1 MRPIG
6 VGLAIALFVGVLAP
20 ATVMSASKKAAE
32 IPAAA
37 RKQGM
42 AEAPAIVQQAGLNCQ
57 VSDARFIGKAKD
69 TSFYEVD
76 CAQGLGFVI
85 QANKEGPPTSFS
97 CIEANTPPGPGK
109 EPAAPCLLPGN
120 ADPKADLAPYLA
132 KAGVH
137 CTPTQVRGIGQSK
150 TNAYLEVAC
159 QEGPGYVVVTSAPAD
174 AAKDVTAQDCL
185 GFDDSEGNIKCTLS
199 DKKTRL
205 AVVDRYVAAAKNNCQ
220 VKDRR
225 YIGATKDGSSFFE
238 TSCTDGKGYIYKVG
252 SNGALTDNWDC
263 AKAMNILGGCT
274 LTDARE
280 AATAQAGLYTR
291 LSTNAGMPCD
301 VETYALFPPKDGKEV
316 VEMSCK
322 DGKSGIGFF
331 DASGKG
337 AVLDCGHALVAGY
350 KCSEKHAASGNAALT
365 ADLKKFGKSDCTV
378 SEARAAGKTAKG
390 TIFVEVACA
399 DGLKGYMI
407 EYKDNP
413 VTAIGAANCAFA
425 GGCQLKG
432 NT

>member
-1 MRPIG
+1 MRPIA
-6 VGLAIALFVGVLAP
+6 VGLAIALAVGVLAP
-20 ATVMSASKKAAE
+20 ATVMSASKKSE

-42 AEAPAIVQQAGLNCQ
+42 AEAPAIIQASGLGCQ
-57 VSDARFIGKAKD
+57 VTDARFVGKAKD
-69 TSFYEVD
+69 VNFYEVD
-76 CAQGLGFVI
+76 CAQGLGFVV
-85 QANKEGPPTSFS
+85 QAAKEGPPTFFS
-97 CIEANTPPGPGK
+97 CIEANTPPAPGK

-132 KAGVH
+132 AAQVQ
-137 CTPTQVRGIGQSK
+137 CTPTQARGIGQSK

-159 QEGPGYVVVTSAPAD
+159 QEGAGYIVVTSAPSD
-174 AAKDVTAQDCL
+174 ATKPVQAQDCL
-185 GFDDSEGNIKCTLS
+185 GFDDVEGNIKCTLT

-205 AVVDRYVAAAKNNCQ
+205 AVVDRLATAANTGCQ

-225 YIGATKDGSSFFE
+225 YIGATKDGSSYFE
-238 TSCTDGKGYIYKVG
+238 ASCNDGKGYIFKTAA
-252 SNGALTDNWDC
+252 NGALSQNWDC
-263 AKAMNILGGCT
+263 AKALNILGGCT

-291 LSTNAGMPCD
+291 LATNAGMPCD
-301 VETYALFPPKDGKEV
+301 VQEYALFPPKDGKEV

-322 DGKSGIGFF
+322 DGKGGIGIF

-337 AVLDCGHALVAGY
+337 VVLDCGRALVAGY
-350 KCSEKHAASGNAALT
+350 KCNEKRAASGNAALT
-365 ADLKKFGKSDCTV
+365 ADLKKFGKTDCTV

-432 NT
+432 ST

>member
-6 VGLAIALFVGVLAP
+6 VGLAIALAVGVLAP
-20 ATVMSASKKAAE
+20 VTVMSASKKAAD

-42 AEAPAIVQQAGLNCQ
+42 AEAPAIVQAGGLGCQ
-57 VSDARFIGKAKD
+57 VTDARFVGKAKD
-69 TSFYEVD
+69 VSFYEVD
-76 CAQGLGFVI
+76 CAQGLGFVV
-85 QANKEGPPTSFS
+85 QSGKEGPPTFFS
-97 CIEANTPPGPGK
+97 CIEANTPPAPGK

-120 ADPKADLAPYLA
+120 ADPKADLAPFFTAA
-132 KAGVH
+132 KIQ

-159 QEGPGYVVVTSAPAD
+159 QEGPGYVLVTSAPSD
-174 AAKDVTAQDCL
+174 ATKPVQAQDCL
-185 GFDDSEGNIKCTLS
+185 GFDDVEGNIKCTLT
-199 DKKTRL
+199 DKAARL
-205 AVVDRYVAAAKNNCQ
+205 AVVDSYAAQSNCQ

-225 YIGATKDGSSFFE
+225 YIGATKEGANYFE
-238 TSCTDGKGYIYKVG
+238 ASCNDGKGYIFKVVG
-252 SNGALTDNWDC
+252 GALNQSWDC
-263 AKAMNILGGCT
+263 AKALNILGGCT

-280 AATAQAGLYTR
+280 AATAQAGLYSK
-291 LSTNAGMPCD
+291 LSANAGMPCD
-301 VETYALFPPKDGKEV
+301 VDRYALFPPKDGKEV
-316 VEMSCK
+316 VEMACK
-322 DGKSGIGFF
+322 NGTGGIGFF
-331 DASGKG
+331 DAAGKG
-337 AVLDCGHALVAGY
+337 TVYNCGHALVAGY
-350 KCSEKHAASGNAALT
+350 KCGLNKADAGYAALT
-365 ADLKKFGKSDCTV
+365 ADLKKFGKAECTV

-413 VTAIGAANCAFA
+413 VAAVGAASCTFA
-425 GGCQLKG
+425 GGCSLKG